1 MVVAGEFFREQLR
14 LQAIGRLWCTH
25 KTAALG
31 VPLINSM
38 YSNDAPAFV
47 GLYTASNINH
57 DEVEVV

>member
-1 MVVAGEFFREQLR
+1 MVVDGVLFREQPR
-14 LQAIGRLWCTH
+14 LQAMGLFGGTH

-47 GLYTASNINH
+47 GLFTAGNINP
-57 DEVEVV
+57 